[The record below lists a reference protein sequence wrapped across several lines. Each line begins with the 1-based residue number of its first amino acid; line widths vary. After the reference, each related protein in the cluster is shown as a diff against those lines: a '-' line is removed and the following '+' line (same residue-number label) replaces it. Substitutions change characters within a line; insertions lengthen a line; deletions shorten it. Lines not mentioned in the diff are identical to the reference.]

1 MWAGT
6 DLCDAGSSQ
15 KQLRS
20 TTQSHDG
27 DGGCLKMSDDQLGS
41 NLPVLEA
48 YRASTIIYR
57 K

>member
-6 DLCDAGSSQ
+6 DLCDTGSSQ

-27 DGGCLKMSDDQLGS
+27 DDGCVKVSDEQLGS
-41 NLPVLEA
+41 NLLAPET
-48 YRASTIIYR
+48 YWASTIIYR

>member
-6 DLCDAGSSQ
+6 DLCDTGSSQ

-20 TTQSHDG
+20 TTQSHVD
-27 DGGCLKMSDDQLGS
+27 DGCLEVSDDQLGS
-41 NLPVLEA
+41 NLPALEV
-48 YRASTIIYR
+48 YWASTTIYR